1 LDSILGGEEM
11 TTSRTAE
18 IATGIYWVGG
28 CAQDGGLHCNPY
40 LIVDG
45 DQGVLIDPGSVLDFE
60 DVYENVCSLIAL
72 EKIKY
77 VILHHQDPDLCS
89 AVPLFEKAGA
99 KFEVVTHWRTQ
110 TLVKYYGIK
119 SDYYIINENEFKL
132 TLTSGRILGFVL
144 TPYLHFPGAFTT
156 YDYQTKIL
164 FSSDLFGAFSYEWN
178 LYAQD
183 DYLEK
188 MKTFHEHYMPSNSIL
203 RPVMET
209 FLAMDIV
216 MIVPQHGSI
225 IKGNIIS
232 YIKALRDLE
241 CGTLLNPIKRDLA
254 KSGGYMGICS
264 AVLKRLGSIFNQ
276 ESVREVVTDMALTLD
291 ENMNITDY
299 NVTGNELWN
308 MIFERILVIKGIT
321 WLIVIEP
328 LTETL
333 SKEYDIPMPEVFESH
348 IKKAEDEASSLT
360 EQNRLLKEI
369 NSRLE
374 SSILESQNK
383 LIRCAITGLYNYS
396 FFKNYLASEINSIL
410 NDFSEQNPGL
420 VIISLDNIERIEYL
434 YGHDEVEE
442 IQRNVVFILEE
453 LKEGNEVLF
462 KLQGFTFACYI
473 PQTTNEAALDFAEK
487 IRNSIASSE
496 KFIEKVTAS
505 IGLAWLGEIR
515 EKAEYHG
522 KLDEAFYNV
531 AVMRAKIARNMG
543 RDIVCSQSSINEYQD
558 DIGKIL
564 IADADE
570 ISVDVLKTALENINY
585 RVITAIDGQT
595 AVQIARD
602 KNPLLIISEVMIP
615 KMDGFLFREEMLA
628 DSNTSKIPFIYL
640 SYLKNDESVLR
651 ASSLG
656 VEHYFKKPFMLSEL
670 MGVIQ
675 NKIKGESLR

>member
-1 LDSILGGEEM
+1 M

>member
-1 LDSILGGEEM
+1 M

-18 IATGIYWVGG
+18 IAAGIYWVGG

-40 LIVDG
+40 LIIEG
-45 DQGVLIDPGSVLDFE
+45 NEGVLIDPGSVLDFE

-77 VILHHQDPDLCS
+77 VILQHQDPDLCS

-99 KFEVVTHWRTQ
+99 KFEIVTHWRTQ
-110 TLVKYYGIK
+110 TLVKYYGIQ
-119 SDYYIINENEFKL
+119 SNYYIINENNFLLKL
-132 TLTSGRILGFVL
+132 KSGRTLGFVL
-144 TPYLHFPGAFTT
+144 TPYLHFPGAFTS
-156 YDYQTKIL
+156 YDYQTKTL
-164 FSSDLFGAFSYEWN
+164 FSSDLFGAFSYEWS
-178 LYAQD
+178 LYAGED
-183 DYLEK
+183 CLEK

-203 RPVMET
+203 RPVMEM
-209 FLAMDIV
+209 FLGMDIA

-225 IKGNIIS
+225 IKGNVIS

-276 ESVREVVTDMALTLD
+276 ESVRELVADMELTLD
-291 ENMNITDY
+291 DNLNITDY

-308 MIFERILVIKGIT
+308 LIFEQILVRKGIS

-348 IKKAEDEASSLT
+348 IKKIEDEASSLS
-360 EQNRLLKEI
+360 EQNRMLKEV
-369 NSRLE
+369 NTRLE
-374 SSILESQNK
+374 SSFQESQNK
-383 LIRCAITGLYNYS
+383 LIRCAITGLYNFS
-396 FFKNYLASEINSIL
+396 FFKNYLASEINSIFT
-410 NDFSEQNPGL
+410 DFSEQNPGL
-420 VIISLDNIERIEYL
+420 IVISLDNIERIEYL
-434 YGHDEVEE
+434 YGHDEVEAV
-442 IQRNVVFILEE
+442 QRNVVFILEA
-453 LKEGNEVLF
+453 LKEGNEMLF
-462 KLQGFTFACYI
+462 KLQGFTFAFYI
-473 PQTTNEAALDFAEK
+473 PQTTKEAALVFAEK
-487 IRNSIASSE
+487 IRNSVATSE

-505 IGLAWLGEIR
+505 IGLAWLSEIR

-531 AVMRAKIARNMG
+531 VAMRTKIARNMG
-543 RDIVCSQSSINEYQD
+543 RNIVCSQSSITEYTE

-564 IADADE
+564 IADSDE

-585 RVITAIDGQT
+585 RVIAISDGQT
-595 AVQIARD
+595 AMQIARD
-602 KNPLLIISEVMIP
+602 EKPLLIISEVMIP
-615 KMDGFLFREEMLA
+615 KMDGFLFREEMLT
-628 DSNTSKIPFIYL
+628 DSSTSKIPFIYL

-675 NKIKGESLR
+675 NRIKGEMR

>member
-1 LDSILGGEEM
+1 M

-18 IATGIYWVGG
+18 IAAGIYWVGG

-40 LIVDG
+40 LIIEG
-45 DQGVLIDPGSVLDFE
+45 NEGVLIDPGSVLDFE

-77 VILHHQDPDLCS
+77 VILQHQDPDLCS

-99 KFEVVTHWRTQ
+99 TFEIVTHWRTQ
-110 TLVKYYGIK
+110 TLVKYYGIQ
-119 SDYYIINENEFKL
+119 SNYYIINENNFLLKL
-132 TLTSGRILGFVL
+132 KSGRTLGFVL
-144 TPYLHFPGAFTT
+144 TPYLHFPGAFTS
-156 YDYQTKIL
+156 YDYQTKTL
-164 FSSDLFGAFSYEWN
+164 FSSDLFGAFSYEWS
-178 LYAQD
+178 LYAGE

-203 RPVMET
+203 RPVMEM
-209 FLAMDIV
+209 FLGMDIA

-225 IKGNIIS
+225 IKGNVIS

-276 ESVREVVTDMALTLD
+276 ESVRELVADMELTLD
-291 ENMNITDY
+291 DNLNITDY

-308 MIFERILVIKGIT
+308 LIFEQILVRKGIS

-348 IKKAEDEASSLT
+348 IKKIEDEASSLS
-360 EQNRLLKEI
+360 EQNRMLKEI
-369 NSRLE
+369 NTRLE
-374 SSILESQNK
+374 SSIQESQNK
-383 LIRCAITGLYNYS
+383 LIRCAITGLYNFS
-396 FFKNYLASEINSIL
+396 FFKNYLASEINSIFT
-410 NDFSEQNPGL
+410 DFSEQNPGL
-420 VIISLDNIERIEYL
+420 IVISLDNIERIEYL
-434 YGHDEVEE
+434 YGHDEVEAV
-442 IQRNVVFILEE
+442 QRNVVFILEA
-453 LKEGNEVLF
+453 LKDGNEMLF
-462 KLQGFTFACYI
+462 KLQGFTFAFYI
-473 PQTTNEAALDFAEK
+473 PQTTKEAALVFAEK
-487 IRNSIASSE
+487 IRNSVATSE

-505 IGLAWLGEIR
+505 IGLAWLSEIR

-531 AVMRAKIARNMG
+531 VAMRTKIARNMG
-543 RDIVCSQSSINEYQD
+543 RNIVCSQSSITEYTE

-564 IADADE
+564 IADSDE

-585 RVITAIDGQT
+585 RVIAISDGQT
-595 AVQIARD
+595 AMQIARD
-602 KNPLLIISEVMIP
+602 EKPLLIISEVMIP
-615 KMDGFLFREEMLA
+615 KMDGFLFREEMLT
-628 DSNTSKIPFIYL
+628 DSSTSKIPFIYL

-675 NKIKGESLR
+675 NRIKGEMR

>member
-1 LDSILGGEEM
+1 M

-18 IATGIYWVGG
+18 IAAGIYWVGG

-40 LIVDG
+40 LIIEG
-45 DQGVLIDPGSVLDFE
+45 NEGVLIDPGSVLDFE

-77 VILHHQDPDLCS
+77 VILQHQDPDLCS

-99 KFEVVTHWRTQ
+99 TFEIVTHWRTQ
-110 TLVKYYGIK
+110 TLVKYYGIQ
-119 SDYYIINENEFKL
+119 SNYYIINENNFLLKL
-132 TLTSGRILGFVL
+132 KSGRTLGFVL
-144 TPYLHFPGAFTT
+144 TPYLHFPGAFTS
-156 YDYQTKIL
+156 YDYQTKTL
-164 FSSDLFGAFSYEWN
+164 FSSDLFGAFSYEWS
-178 LYAQD
+178 LYAGE

-203 RPVMET
+203 RPVMEM
-209 FLAMDIV
+209 FLGMDIA

-225 IKGNIIS
+225 IKGNVIS

-276 ESVREVVTDMALTLD
+276 ESVRELVADMELTLD
-291 ENMNITDY
+291 DNLNITDY

-308 MIFERILVIKGIT
+308 LIFEQILVRKGIS

-348 IKKAEDEASSLT
+348 IKKIEDEASSLS
-360 EQNRLLKEI
+360 EQNRMLKEV
-369 NSRLE
+369 NTRLE
-374 SSILESQNK
+374 SSIQESQNK
-383 LIRCAITGLYNYS
+383 LIRCAITGLYNFS
-396 FFKNYLASEINSIL
+396 FFKNYLASEINSIFT
-410 NDFSEQNPGL
+410 DFSEQNPGL
-420 VIISLDNIERIEYL
+420 IVISLDNIERIEYL
-434 YGHDEVEE
+434 YGHDEVEAV
-442 IQRNVVFILEE
+442 QRNVVFILEA
-453 LKEGNEVLF
+453 LKDGNEMLF
-462 KLQGFTFACYI
+462 KLQGFTFAFYI
-473 PQTTNEAALDFAEK
+473 PQTTKEAALVFAEK
-487 IRNSIASSE
+487 IRNSVATSE

-505 IGLAWLGEIR
+505 IGLAWLSEIR

-531 AVMRAKIARNMG
+531 VAMRTKIARNMG
-543 RDIVCSQSSINEYQD
+543 RNIVCSQSSITEYTE

-564 IADADE
+564 IADSDE

-585 RVITAIDGQT
+585 RVIAISDGQT
-595 AVQIARD
+595 AMQIARD
-602 KNPLLIISEVMIP
+602 EKPLLIISEVMIP
-615 KMDGFLFREEMLA
+615 KMDGFLFREEMLT
-628 DSNTSKIPFIYL
+628 DSSTSKIPFIYL

-675 NKIKGESLR
+675 NRIKGEMR

>member
-1 LDSILGGEEM
+1 M

-18 IATGIYWVGG
+18 IAAGIYWVGG

-40 LIVDG
+40 LIIEENE
-45 DQGVLIDPGSVLDFE
+45 GVLIDPGSVLDFE

-77 VILHHQDPDLCS
+77 VILQHQDPDLCS

-99 KFEVVTHWRTQ
+99 TFEIVTHWRTQ
-110 TLVKYYGIK
+110 TLVKYYGIQ
-119 SDYYIINENEFKL
+119 SNYYIINENNFLLKL
-132 TLTSGRILGFVL
+132 KSGRTLGFVL
-144 TPYLHFPGAFTT
+144 TPYLHFPGAFTS
-156 YDYQTKIL
+156 YDYQTKTL
-164 FSSDLFGAFSYEWN
+164 FSSDLFGAFSYEWS
-178 LYAQD
+178 LYAEE

-203 RPVMET
+203 RPVMEM
-209 FLAMDIV
+209 FLGMDIA

-225 IKGNIIS
+225 IKGNVIS

-276 ESVREVVTDMALTLD
+276 ESVRELVADMELTLD
-291 ENMNITDY
+291 DNLSITDY

-308 MIFERILVIKGIT
+308 LIFEQILVRKGIS

-348 IKKAEDEASSLT
+348 IKKIEDEASSLS
-360 EQNRLLKEI
+360 EQNRMLKEI
-369 NSRLE
+369 NTRLE
-374 SSILESQNK
+374 SSIQESQNK
-383 LIRCAITGLYNYS
+383 LIRCAITGLYNFS
-396 FFKNYLASEINSIL
+396 FFKNYLASEINSIFT
-410 NDFSEQNPGL
+410 DFSEQNPGL
-420 VIISLDNIERIEYL
+420 IVISLDNIERIEYL
-434 YGHDEVEE
+434 YGHDEVEAV
-442 IQRNVVFILEE
+442 QRNVVFILEA
-453 LKEGNEVLF
+453 LKDGNEMLF
-462 KLQGFTFACYI
+462 KLQGFTFAFYI
-473 PQTTNEAALDFAEK
+473 PQTTKEAALVFAEK
-487 IRNSIASSE
+487 IRNSVATSE

-505 IGLAWLGEIR
+505 IGLAWLSEIR

-531 AVMRAKIARNMG
+531 VAMRTKIARNMG
-543 RDIVCSQSSINEYQD
+543 RNIVCSQSSITEYTE

-564 IADADE
+564 IADSDE

-585 RVITAIDGQT
+585 RVIAISDGQT
-595 AVQIARD
+595 AMQIARD
-602 KNPLLIISEVMIP
+602 EKPLLIISEVMIP
-615 KMDGFLFREEMLA
+615 KMDGFLFREEMLT
-628 DSNTSKIPFIYL
+628 DSSTSKIPFIYL

-675 NKIKGESLR
+675 NRIKGEMR

>member
-1 LDSILGGEEM
+1 M
-11 TTSRTAE
+11 VTSRTAE

-28 CAQDGGLHCNPY
+28 MAQDGGLHCNPY

-45 DQGVLIDPGSVLDFE
+45 DEGILIDPGSVLDFE
-60 DVYENVCSLIAL
+60 DVYENVCNIIPL
-72 EKIKY
+72 EKVKY
-77 VILHHQDPDLCS
+77 VILHHQDPDFCS

-99 KFEVVTHWRTQ
+99 RFEVVTHWRTQ
-110 TLVKYYGIK
+110 TLVKYYGIQ
-119 SDYYIINENEFKL
+119 SDYYIINENNFELKL
-132 TLTSGRILGFVL
+132 SSGRTLEFVL

-156 YDYQTKIL
+156 YDSQTKIL
-164 FSSDLFGAFSYEWN
+164 FSSDLFGAFSYEWS
-178 LYAQD
+178 LYAEE

-188 MKTFHEHYMPSNSIL
+188 MKTFHEHYMPANSIL

-209 FLAMDIV
+209 FLGMDIT

-225 IKGNIIS
+225 IKGNVVPH
-232 YIKALRDLE
+232 IKALRDLE

-276 ESVREVVTDMALTLD
+276 ESVRELLAGLELTLD
-291 ENMNITDY
+291 ENLNITDY
-299 NVTGNELWN
+299 NVTGNTLWN
-308 MIFERILVIKGIT
+308 MIYERILAIKGIT
-321 WLIVIEP
+321 WLMVIEP

-348 IKKAEDEASSLT
+348 LKKVEDEASSLS
-360 EQNRLLKEI
+360 EQNRILKEI
-369 NSRLE
+369 NTRLE

-383 LIRCAITGLYNYS
+383 LIRCAITGLYNFS
-396 FFKNYLASEINSIL
+396 FFKSYLASEINSIVS
-410 NDFSEQNPGL
+410 DRSEQNPGL
-420 VIISLDNIERIEYL
+420 IIISLDNLERIEYL

-442 IQRNVVFILEE
+442 VQRNVTFILEN
-453 LKEGNEVLF
+453 LKERNEMLF
-462 KLQGFTFACYI
+462 KLQGVNFAFYL
-473 PQTTNEAALDFAEK
+473 PQTSKEAAQAFAEK
-487 IRNSIASSE
+487 IRNTIATSE
-496 KFIEKVTAS
+496 KFIEKITAS
-505 IGLAWLGEIR
+505 IGVVWFGEIR
-515 EKAEYHG
+515 ATEADSE

-543 RDIVCSQSSINEYQD
+543 RNIVCSQSSMTEYQD

-564 IADADE
+564 IVDSDE

-585 RVITAIDGQT
+585 QVITASDGQA
-595 AVQIARD
+595 AVQSAIDAD
-602 KNPLLIISEVMIP
+602 PLLIISEVMIP
-615 KMDGFLFREEMLA
+615 KLDGFLFREEML
-628 DSNTSKIPFIYL
+628 SNSHTSKIPFIYL
-640 SYLKNDESVLR
+640 SYLKTDESVLR

-675 NKIKGESLR
+675 NKIKGESRR

>member
-1 LDSILGGEEM
+1 M

-18 IATGIYWVGG
+18 IAAGIYWVGG

-40 LIVDG
+40 LIIEG
-45 DQGVLIDPGSVLDFE
+45 NEGVLIDPGSVLDFE

-77 VILHHQDPDLCS
+77 VILQHQDPDLCS

-99 KFEVVTHWRTQ
+99 KFEIVTHWRTQ
-110 TLVKYYGIK
+110 TLVKYYGIQ
-119 SDYYIINENEFKL
+119 SNYYIINENNFLLKL
-132 TLTSGRILGFVL
+132 KSGRTLGFVL
-144 TPYLHFPGAFTT
+144 TPYLHFPGAFTS
-156 YDYQTKIL
+156 YDYQTKTL
-164 FSSDLFGAFSYEWN
+164 FSSDLFGAFSYEWS
-178 LYAQD
+178 LYAGE
-183 DYLEK
+183 DYLGK

-203 RPVMET
+203 RPVMEM
-209 FLAMDIV
+209 FLGMDIA

-225 IKGNIIS
+225 IKGNVIS

-276 ESVREVVTDMALTLD
+276 ESVRELVADMELTLD
-291 ENMNITDY
+291 DNLNITDY

-308 MIFERILVIKGIT
+308 LIFEQILVRKGIS

-348 IKKAEDEASSLT
+348 IKKIEDEASSLS
-360 EQNRLLKEI
+360 EQNRMLKEV
-369 NSRLE
+369 NTRLE
-374 SSILESQNK
+374 SSIQESQNK
-383 LIRCAITGLYNYS
+383 LIRCAITGLYNFS
-396 FFKNYLASEINSIL
+396 FFKNYLASEINSIFT
-410 NDFSEQNPGL
+410 DFSEQNPGL
-420 VIISLDNIERIEYL
+420 IVISLDNIERIEYL
-434 YGHDEVEE
+434 YGHDEVEAV
-442 IQRNVVFILEE
+442 QRNVVFILEA
-453 LKEGNEVLF
+453 LKEGNEMLF
-462 KLQGFTFACYI
+462 KLQGFTFAFYI
-473 PQTTNEAALDFAEK
+473 PQTTKEAALVFAEK
-487 IRNSIASSE
+487 IRNSVATSE

-505 IGLAWLGEIR
+505 IGLAWLSEIR

-531 AVMRAKIARNMG
+531 VAMRTKIARNMG
-543 RDIVCSQSSINEYQD
+543 RNIVCSQSSITEYTE

-564 IADADE
+564 IADSDE

-585 RVITAIDGQT
+585 RVIAISDGQT
-595 AVQIARD
+595 AMQIARD
-602 KNPLLIISEVMIP
+602 EKPLLIISEVMIP
-615 KMDGFLFREEMLA
+615 KMDGFLFREEMLT
-628 DSNTSKIPFIYL
+628 DSSTSKIPFIYL

-675 NKIKGESLR
+675 NRIKGEMR

>member
-1 LDSILGGEEM
+1 M

-18 IATGIYWVGG
+18 IAAGIYWVGG

-40 LIVDG
+40 LIIEENE
-45 DQGVLIDPGSVLDFE
+45 GVLIDPGSVLDFE

-77 VILHHQDPDLCS
+77 VILQHQDPDLCS

-99 KFEVVTHWRTQ
+99 KFEIVTHWRTQ
-110 TLVKYYGIK
+110 TLVKYYGIQ
-119 SDYYIINENEFKL
+119 SNYYIINENNFLLKL
-132 TLTSGRILGFVL
+132 KSGRTLGFVL
-144 TPYLHFPGAFTT
+144 TPYLHFPGAFTS
-156 YDYQTKIL
+156 YDYQTKTL
-164 FSSDLFGAFSYEWN
+164 FSSDLFGAFSYEWS
-178 LYAQD
+178 LYAGE

-203 RPVMET
+203 RPVMEM
-209 FLAMDIV
+209 FLGMDIA

-225 IKGNIIS
+225 IKGNVIS

-276 ESVREVVTDMALTLD
+276 ESVRELVADMELTLD
-291 ENMNITDY
+291 DNLNITDY

-308 MIFERILVIKGIT
+308 LIFEQILVRKGIS

-348 IKKAEDEASSLT
+348 IKKIEDEASSLS
-360 EQNRLLKEI
+360 EQNRMLKEV
-369 NSRLE
+369 NTRLE
-374 SSILESQNK
+374 SSIQESQNK
-383 LIRCAITGLYNYS
+383 LIRCAITGLYNFS
-396 FFKNYLASEINSIL
+396 FFKNYLASEINSIFT
-410 NDFSEQNPGL
+410 DFSEQNPGL
-420 VIISLDNIERIEYL
+420 IVISLDNIERIEYL
-434 YGHDEVEE
+434 YGHDEVEAV
-442 IQRNVVFILEE
+442 QRNVVFILEA
-453 LKEGNEVLF
+453 LKEGNEMLF
-462 KLQGFTFACYI
+462 KLQGFTFAFYI
-473 PQTTNEAALDFAEK
+473 PQTTKEAALVFAEK
-487 IRNSIASSE
+487 IRNSVATSE

-505 IGLAWLGEIR
+505 IGLAWLSEIR

-531 AVMRAKIARNMG
+531 VAMRTKIARNMG
-543 RDIVCSQSSINEYQD
+543 RNIVCSQSSITEYTE

-564 IADADE
+564 IADSDE

-585 RVITAIDGQT
+585 RVIAISDGQT
-595 AVQIARD
+595 AMQIARD
-602 KNPLLIISEVMIP
+602 EKPLLIISEVMIP
-615 KMDGFLFREEMLA
+615 KMDGFLFREEMLT
-628 DSNTSKIPFIYL
+628 DSSTSKIPFIYL

-675 NKIKGESLR
+675 NRIKGEMR

>member
-1 LDSILGGEEM
+1 M

-18 IATGIYWVGG
+18 IAAGIYWVGG

-40 LIVDG
+40 LIIEG
-45 DQGVLIDPGSVLDFE
+45 NEGVLIDPGSVLDFE

-77 VILHHQDPDLCS
+77 VILQHQDPDLCS

-99 KFEVVTHWRTQ
+99 KFEIVTHWRTQ
-110 TLVKYYGIK
+110 TLVKYYGIQ
-119 SDYYIINENEFKL
+119 SNYYIINENNFLLKL
-132 TLTSGRILGFVL
+132 KSGRTLGFVL
-144 TPYLHFPGAFTT
+144 TPYLHFPGAFTS
-156 YDYQTKIL
+156 YDYQTKTL
-164 FSSDLFGAFSYEWN
+164 FSSDLFGAFSYEWS
-178 LYAQD
+178 LYAGE

-203 RPVMET
+203 RPVMEM
-209 FLAMDIV
+209 FLGMDIA

-225 IKGNIIS
+225 IKGNVIS

-276 ESVREVVTDMALTLD
+276 ESVRELVADMELTLD
-291 ENMNITDY
+291 DNLNITDY

-308 MIFERILVIKGIT
+308 LIFEQILVRKGIS

-348 IKKAEDEASSLT
+348 IKKIEDEASSLS
-360 EQNRLLKEI
+360 EQNRMLKEV
-369 NSRLE
+369 NTRLE
-374 SSILESQNK
+374 SSFQESQNK
-383 LIRCAITGLYNYS
+383 LIRCAITGLYNFS
-396 FFKNYLASEINSIL
+396 FFKNYLASEINSIFT
-410 NDFSEQNPGL
+410 DFSEQNPGL
-420 VIISLDNIERIEYL
+420 IVISLDNIERIEYL
-434 YGHDEVEE
+434 YGHDEVEAV
-442 IQRNVVFILEE
+442 QRNVVFILEA
-453 LKEGNEVLF
+453 LKEGNEMLF
-462 KLQGFTFACYI
+462 KLQGFTFAFYI
-473 PQTTNEAALDFAEK
+473 PQTTKEAALVFAEK
-487 IRNSIASSE
+487 IRNSVATSE

-505 IGLAWLGEIR
+505 IGLAWLSEIR

-531 AVMRAKIARNMG
+531 VAMRTKIARNMG
-543 RDIVCSQSSINEYQD
+543 RNIVCSQSSITEYTE

-564 IADADE
+564 IADSDE

-585 RVITAIDGQT
+585 RVIAISDGQT
-595 AVQIARD
+595 AMQIARD
-602 KNPLLIISEVMIP
+602 EKPLLIISEVMIP
-615 KMDGFLFREEMLA
+615 KMDGFLFREEMLT
-628 DSNTSKIPFIYL
+628 DSSTSKIPFIYL

-675 NKIKGESLR
+675 NRIKGEMR